1 MAEHKFKPVEEQLA
15 YIKKGVAEIIPEPEL
30 AAKLEA
36 SRKNGKPLRV
46 YLGVDPTAPDLH
58 LGHTVV
64 LRKLK
69 HFQELGHTAVFL
81 IGDFS
86 AMIGDPTGVSETRPP
101 LTREQVDAN
110 AKTYLEQVYKIL
122 DREKTE
128 VRYNSEW
135 LSKMNAEDVVRL
147 CGRYQLARMLERE
160 DFRSRLRNNQPIS
173 VHELLYPLLTACD
186 AVELKSDVELG
197 ATEQKFNLL
206 VHREIQREYGLPGQ
220 AILTMPIL
228 VGLDGQR
235 KMSKS
240 LGNYVGITE
249 PPTEM
254 FGKLMSIPDEL
265 MWSYYELLTDRGPNE
280 IASLKKEVSSGKL
293 HPMDAK
299 MRLAEEVISDFHGQ
313 EAARKAAENFQ
324 RVFRDRQAPESMQTL
339 RINRAGNNFVLF
351 MRGREKPK
359 DLSQPPQVSLL
370 GEERWSKFLAITGEV
385 SSIAEAERLIKQKA
399 VEVDGEL
406 MADPKARINLN
417 VKSEFVLRI
426 GKKKFLRIIVEQIH

>member
-1 MAEHKFKPVEEQLA
+1 MTETKFKPVEEQLA
-15 YIKKGVAEIIPEPEL
+15 YVKKGVAEIIPENEL
-30 AAKLEA
+30 VAKLEN
-36 SRKNGKPLRV
+36 SRKTGKPLRV
-46 YLGVDPTAPDLH
+46 YLGVDPTAPDIH

-69 HFQELGHTAVFL
+69 HFQDLGHTAVFL

-110 AKTYLEQVYKIL
+110 AKTYLAQVFKTL

-128 VRYNSEW
+128 VRHNSEW
-135 LSKMNAEDVVRL
+135 LSKMSAEDVVRL
-147 CGRYQLARMLERE
+147 CSHYRLARMLERE
-160 DFRSRLRNNQPIS
+160 DFHSRLEKGQPIS
-173 VHELLYPLLTACD
+173 VHELLYPLLTAID
-186 AVELKSDVELG
+186 AVKLQSDVELG

-249 PPTEM
+249 SPDEI
-254 FGKLMSIPDEL
+254 FGKIMSIPDEL
-265 MWSYYELLTDRGPNE
+265 MWSYYELVTDRTPRE
-280 IASLKKEVSSGKL
+280 IAALKNEVADGKL

-299 MRLAEEVISDFHGQ
+299 MRLAQEVIAGFHGAD
-313 EAARKAAENFQ
+313 AARKAAENFQ
-324 RVFRDRQAPESMQTL
+324 RVFRDRQAPEEMQEIRFK
-339 RINRAGNNFVLF
+339 RIAEGLCTSVHSQGGVVPLIISGSKKWSQVLTYLKLI
-351 MRGREKPK
+351 E
-359 DLSQPPQVSLL
+359 SAS
-370 GEERWSKFLAITGEV
+370 
-385 SSIAEAERLIKQKA
+385 EAERVIKQGGLEIDGA
-399 VEVDGEL
+399 VVKDPTTKLDPSRAATYEL
-406 MADPKARINLN
+406 RL
-417 VKSEFVLRI
+417 
-426 GKKKFLRIIVEQIH
+426 GKKTFLRIVVE

>member
-1 MAEHKFKPVEEQLA
+1 MLEGSQRKIKHPNIIRDVQRKTEMTETKFKSVEEQLA
-15 YIKKGVAEIIPEPEL
+15 YVKKGVAEIIPENEL
-30 AAKLEA
+30 VAKLEN
-36 SRKNGKPLRV
+36 SRKTGKPLRV
-46 YLGVDPTAPDLH
+46 YLGVDPTAPDIH

-69 HFQELGHTAVFL
+69 HFQDLGHTAVFL

-110 AKTYLEQVYKIL
+110 AKTYLAQVFKTL

-135 LSKMNAEDVVRL
+135 LSKMSAEDVVRL
-147 CGRYQLARMLERE
+147 CSHYRLARMLERE
-160 DFRSRLRNNQPIS
+160 DFHSRLEKGLPIS
-173 VHELLYPLLTACD
+173 VHELLYPLLTAID
-186 AVELKSDVELG
+186 AVKLQSDVELG

-249 PPTEM
+249 PPSEM
-254 FGKLMSIPDEL
+254 FEKIMSVTDSLIWPYL
-265 MWSYYELLTDRGPNE
+265 ELLTDRPANVIKNLQQNVQASTTHPKQVKISLASE
-280 IASLKKEVSSGKL
+280 IVRGFYGE
-293 HPMDAK
+293 DA
-299 MRLAEEVISDFHGQ
+299 AQ
-313 EAARKAAENFQ
+313 KAAATWDIKFSRREVPEDTPVKHLVKDNYIGSKPGKMKLS
-324 RVFRDRQAPESMQTL
+324 RALLSLDAAPS
-339 RINRAGNNFVLF
+339 R
-351 MRGREKPK
+351 
-359 DLSQPPQVSLL
+359 
-370 GEERWSKFLAITGEV
+370 
-385 SSIAEAERLIKQKA
+385 AEAERLIKQGA
-399 VEVDGEL
+399 VELDSAVIT
-406 MADPKARINLN
+406 DPTYEIDLDTPQKHL
-417 VKSEFVLRI
+417 LRI
-426 GKKKFLRIIVEQIH
+426 GKKQLF